1 MSEISHVEID
11 GNRASVQNIQNDV
24 KVILLDGDDGNCLNE
39 GNWWTFLPTEA
50 EVKEFVATNNI
61 KGKIE

>member
-1 MSEISHVEID
+1 
-11 GNRASVQNIQNDV
+11 V